1 MKRRR
6 EGGCGVCEASMT
18 RRAIPFVKGQMGGN
32 RIVLLDGRAMEPRD
46 DREVALAAL
55 SPEGLHGHQAGVLR
69 PGTAPER
76 VRVRVVS
83 ISWRDFIPACGGL
96 TQVLGHALVHT
107 DVAKWVGLASR
118 LPPWDVTL
126 EFDAWPVPLRLRS
139 AGRQGVRVEAEL
151 SAFVTQCRRQH
162 VGPVTLD
169 GVPAWQ
175 VGTFLVLDADVVRE
189 RLPDADV
196 DALDGPSRMRL
207 LGLHHTFQQL
217 TGRESWDFC
226 LYDWAATGD
235 RDVRVV
241 FPHALPIDHVE
252 PACGTGSVALV
263 TALVESGA
271 AAANGFT
278 PRHGELTLR
287 LETGGAPVLG
297 GPETTRVTVDV
308 RNSTVQGARFTHSNV
323 TLTAAGTL
331 YGV

>member
-1 MKRRR
+1 M
-6 EGGCGVCEASMT
+6 
-18 RRAIPFVKGQMGGN
+18 AIPFVKGQMGGN
-32 RIVLLDGRAMEPRD
+32 RIVLLDGRAVAAERA
-46 DREVALAAL
+46 REVALAAL
-55 SPEGLHGHQAGVLR
+55 SPEGLHGHQAGLLL
-69 PGTAPER
+69 PGTEPGR

-107 DVAKWVGLASR
+107 EVASWVGLTAR
-118 LPPWDVTL
+118 VPPWDVTL
-126 EFDAWPVPLRLRS
+126 EFDAWPVPLRIRA
-139 AGRQGVRVEAEL
+139 AGKGGVRVESDL
-151 SAFVTQCRRQH
+151 SAFVSQCRQQH
-162 VGPVTLD
+162 VGPVTLE

-189 RLPDADV
+189 RLPEADV
-196 DALDGPSRMRL
+196 DTLDGPSRMRL

-271 AAANGFT
+271 AARNGFP
-278 PRHGELTLR
+278 PRDGELTLR

-297 GPETTRVTVDV
+297 GPETTRVSVTV
-308 RNSTVQGARFTHSNV
+308 RHATVQVARFTHSNV
-323 TLTAAGTL
+323 SLTAAGVL
-331 YGV
+331 HGL